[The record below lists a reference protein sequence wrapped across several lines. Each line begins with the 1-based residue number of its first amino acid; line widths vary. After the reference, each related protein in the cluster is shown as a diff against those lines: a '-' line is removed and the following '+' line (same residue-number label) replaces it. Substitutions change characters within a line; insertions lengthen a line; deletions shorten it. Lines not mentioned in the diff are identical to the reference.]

1 MIQLSSI
8 ASCLKSRTSHSV
20 SIGLRRP
27 GTVRHLLQTS
37 PSPPAYISSP
47 LRTLSTYKMAPTKVA
62 ILDDYQGVA
71 DPYFAKLDSSKYEVV
86 SLKDTALPYNHPDNT
101 QSGRDAL

>member
-1 MIQLSSI
+1 
-8 ASCLKSRTSHSV
+8 
-20 SIGLRRP
+20 
-27 GTVRHLLQTS
+27 
-37 PSPPAYISSP
+37 
-47 LRTLSTYKMAPTKVA
+47 MAPTKVA

-101 QSGRDAL
+101 QSGRDALVEKLQPFEIICMRHDLHSRVGVEY